1 MSEILKDNKQKI
13 VVYTAISNNYD
24 SLRLPITESK
34 DIDFICFTDNDHLK
48 SDKWKIIK
56 IEDQNLDPVRLAKK
70 VKVLPHLFLSE
81 YDFSFWVDANF
92 LITHDLNE
100 LFNTYLNKEQIACFQ
115 HPYRNCIYEEAEACK
130 DLKRDKKS
138 IIEKQMSK
146 YQSLKYPEKNG
157 LISSGGILR
166 QHNDPKI
173 IKLSEDWWKEIV
185 QFSIR
190 DQLSFNYAAWKNK
203 IQYTVINES
212 IENNKYFKIKGH
224 QKTYY
229 FQD

>member
-1 MSEILKDNKQKI
+1 MSEILKENKKKI
-13 VVYTAISNNYD
+13 AVYTAISNNYD
-24 SLRLPITESK
+24 SLKLPITESK
-34 DIDFICFTDNDHLK
+34 DIDFICFTDNDNLK
-48 SDKWKIIK
+48 SDKWKITT
-56 IEDQNLDPVRLAKK
+56 IEEQNLDPIRLAKK
-70 VKVLPHLFLSE
+70 VKVLPHIYLSE
-81 YDFSFWVDANF
+81 YDLSLWVDANF

-100 LFNTYLNKEQIACFQ
+100 LFNTYLSKGLIACFR
-115 HPYRNCIYEEAEACK
+115 HPYRNCIYEEAKACI
-130 DLKRDKKS
+130 DIKRDKKS

-157 LISSGGILR
+157 LISSGAILR

-190 DQLSFNYAAWKNK
+190 DQLSFNYAAWKNN
-203 IQYTVINES
+203 IDYTILNES

-224 QKTYY
+224 QKVYY